1 MNNLIRGKGGLI
13 MGIMHTK
20 AERTEKVKE
29 IKAENE
35 KKVKEVRAKK
45 KELDAEVKKKAKQVA
60 ADGKKRRAGITFR
73 LVMLAIVPVI
83 VMVLGLITTTIF
95 SLKSGLEEEAMDGLE
110 LLSGAVQSS
119 YEDIKGNYEYKNGRL
134 FKGGEELTIKPAALD
149 IYVKNSKNDVQ
160 VTLTYGTKRV
170 LTTLTDNKGARL
182 TGTDISSEVWD
193 VVKTGKTYRDTNYKV
208 DGKRY
213 CAVYVPLKDNNQV
226 VGCVFAGQPTSD
238 ITNYIMQKVGT
249 MLIVSAVVLM

>member
-1 MNNLIRGKGGLI
+1 MGK
-13 MGIMHTK
+13 MHTK

-60 ADGKKRRAGITFR
+60 ADRKKRRAGITFR

-83 VMVLGLITTTIF
+83 VMVLGLIAATIF

-134 FKGGEELTIKPAALD
+134 FKGA
-149 IYVKNSKNDVQ
+149 KN
-160 VTLTYGTKRV
+160 
-170 LTTLTDNKGARL
+170 
-182 TGTDISSEVWD
+182 
-193 VVKTGKTYRDTNYKV
+193 
-208 DGKRY
+208 
-213 CAVYVPLKDNNQV
+213 
-226 VGCVFAGQPTSD
+226 
-238 ITNYIMQKVGT
+238 
-249 MLIVSAVVLM
+249 

>member
-1 MNNLIRGKGGLI
+1 

-95 SLKSGLEEEAMDGLE
+95 SLKSGLEEVPAFFLKA
-110 LLSGAVQSS
+110 SF
-119 YEDIKGNYEYKNGRL
+119 GRRIAPSIS
-134 FKGGEELTIKPAALD
+134 FSNAANRSP
-149 IYVKNSKNDVQ
+149 NS
-160 VTLTYGTKRV
+160 R
-170 LTTLTDNKGARL
+170 
-182 TGTDISSEVWD
+182 
-193 VVKTGKTYRDTNYKV
+193 
-208 DGKRY
+208 
-213 CAVYVPLKDNNQV
+213 
-226 VGCVFAGQPTSD
+226 
-238 ITNYIMQKVGT
+238 
-249 MLIVSAVVLM
+249 